1 MDIIREHLMYKNH
14 PLEICMKQLTPQ
26 EQYEFVRIV
35 LESKTET
42 IFVCKHGST
51 NSYIDMLLEKLTVQ
65 LKDCSQ
71 KPEHRM
77 VFEAK

>member
-1 MDIIREHLMYKNH
+1 MDVIREHLMYKNH
-14 PLEICMKQLTPQ
+14 PLQICMKELTSQ

-51 NSYIDMLLEKLTVQ
+51 NLYIDMLLEKLTVQ
-65 LKDCSQ
+65 LKECSE
-71 KPEHRM
+71 KPEAQL

>member
-51 NSYIDMLLEKLTVQ
+51 NSYIDMLLEKLNVKF
-65 LKDCSQ
+65 KDCSQ
-71 KPEHRM
+71 KPEPQL

>member
-1 MDIIREHLMYKNH
+1 MDVIREHLMYKNH

-42 IFVCKHGST
+42 IIVCKHGST
-51 NSYIDMLLEKLTVQ
+51 NLYIDMLLEKLTVQ
-65 LKDCSQ
+65 LKDCFQ
-71 KPEHRM
+71 KSEPQP